1 MPPVAT
7 TKKATR
13 LRTTK
18 RAELRLPFGSERQ
31 STSGM
36 GTARRLH
43 TSLRCRTAAQTIAH
57 AQRLML
63 RLGVTQVF
71 DATPLDHLGLPVF
84 MSVRPGG
91 STIRVH
97 SGKGMLPDDAHA
109 GAWMEAVEYAACES
123 GSKVCAT
130 ERRTL
135 SQLRQQW
142 PPGLTPVDFAPRL
155 GASVGRRTRLASV
168 ECEILG
174 TRRSTFLPAEL
185 VLMPAPKQRA
195 QGLFA
200 SSSNG
205 LASGNTLSEA
215 TLHAILEVLERDT
228 VALHTARDES
238 QFVLKNSL
246 PAPFSGLRLRWAR
259 RGVRLIVRHLPNAA
273 GLPCFEAAL
282 HEPDVDPSMLLARG
296 WGMHFDRQMALSR
309 AICEAAQSR
318 LAVILSQHPELS
330 GSNEMAKRLAPGAD
344 PEKTAQLLTRLKRA
358 AGEVR
363 FEALPDLPCP
373 SISDALRQLLSRLAG
388 AGLGPVFRKRLHLD
402 GDSSALCGL
411 HVVKVVVARSET
423 ANGKEPRIGSRL
435 FARIQG
441 A

>member
-1 MPPVAT
+1 
-7 TKKATR
+7 
-13 LRTTK
+13 LRV
-18 RAELRLPFGSERQ
+18 PFGSDGQ
-31 STSGM
+31 STPLP

-43 TSLRCRTAAQTIAH
+43 TSLRCRTAEQTIAH
-57 AQRLML
+57 AQRLMP
-63 RLGVTQVF
+63 RLGVSQVF

-97 SGKGMLPDDAHA
+97 SGKGMRPDDAQA

-123 GSKVCAT
+123 ASKVCVT

-142 PPGLTPVDFAPRL
+142 PPGLAAVDFAPRL
-155 GASVGRRTRLASV
+155 GASVGRRTKLTAV

-185 VLMPAPKQRA
+185 VLMPAPKKRA

-215 TLHAILEVLERDT
+215 TLHALLEVMERDT
-228 VALHTARDES
+228 VALHIARDES
-238 QFVLKNSL
+238 QPVLKDSL

-259 RGVRLIVRHLPNAA
+259 RGVRLIVRHLPNDA

-282 HEPDVDPSMLLARG
+282 HEPAADPSMLLARG

-318 LAVILSQHPELS
+318 LAVVLSQHTELA
-330 GSNEMAKRLAPGAD
+330 GSKEMAKRLAPGTD
-344 PEKTAQLLTRLKRA
+344 PANMAQLLTRLRRA
-358 AGEVR
+358 TGAVR

-373 SISDALRQLLSRLAG
+373 SIGDALRQLLSRLAR
-388 AGLGPVFRKRLHLD
+388 AGLGPVFRKRLHLN

-423 ANGKEPRIGSRL
+423 TNGKETRIGPRL